1 MKNMPGGRLAGRVA
15 IVTGSGSGIGRA
27 EALLMAREGA
37 RVVVNDYDLNDGV
50 PVAQTVVDEIV
61 SGGGEAIVSTEDV
74 RRGAQQIVAAAV
86 DAFGTVDILIN
97 NAGVVAPGVVE
108 AISEEDWDFV
118 VDTHLR
124 AAFLLTRLVVPFFEK
139 QGRGAIVNT
148 CSESGL
154 GHPAMS
160 NYSAAKEGLAGFTR
174 TVARELARFGGR
186 CNAIRPRAY
195 GTSIAQRYQ
204 AKVKPWQDLV
214 DGSGPYRMGER
225 GTVPG
230 NGTPEKVAPIAV
242 WLCTDAAKD
251 INGVSFAVEGDLIGI
266 WSDPMLIRSVTR
278 SGGWDLDALDQEV
291 PNELTF
297 DYTDRFRK
305 QLKQSGVAP

>member
-1 MKNMPGGRLAGRVA
+1 MKNMTERRLAGRVA
-15 IVTGSGSGIGRA
+15 IITGSGSGIGRA

-37 RVVVNDYDLNDGV
+37 RVVVNDYNLDDGV
-50 PVAQTVVDEIV
+50 PTAQRVVDEIV
-61 SGGGEAIVSTEDV
+61 SLGGEAIVSTADV
-74 RRGAQQIVAAAV
+74 RRGAEQIVTAAV

-97 NAGVVAPGVVE
+97 NAGVVAPGLVE
-108 AISEEDWDFV
+108 TISEQDWDDV

-124 AAFLLTRLVVPFFEK
+124 AAFLLTKRVVPIFEK

-195 GTSIAQRYQ
+195 GTSIAQVYQ
-204 AKVKPWQDLV
+204 AKIKPWLELV
-214 DGSGPYRMGER
+214 NESGPYRMGER
-225 GTVPG
+225 GAVPG
-230 NGTPEKVAPIAV
+230 NGTPQTVAPIAV
-242 WLCTDAAKD
+242 WLCTDAAENV
-251 INGVSFAVEGDLIGI
+251 NGVTFAAEGDLIGI
-266 WSDPMLIRSVTR
+266 WSDPLLLRSATR
-278 SGGWDLDALDQEV
+278 AGGWDLDALDQEV
-291 PNELTF
+291 PNVLTF
-297 DYTDRFRK
+297 DYTDRFRN
-305 QLKQSGVAP
+305 QLKH